1 MVHRYGQR
9 TGCLYLLQERK
20 PVPYNGLTIFHSQK
34 SMTMTIAEFDHFD
47 VEEKKKVLM
56 NCCGS
61 TTWVNKMIAALPAE
75 DLVDLLEIAEEQW
88 YACHEADWREAFSY
102 HPQIGDIDS
111 LKEKFSGTAQW
122 AEGEQAS
129 VKQASEQTLE
139 QLAEGNQ
146 VYKERFGYIFIVNA
160 TGKSADEMLHL
171 LNQRLYNNPDVEI
184 QIAMEEQMKITRHRL
199 QKLFGITS

>member
-1 MVHRYGQR
+1 
-9 TGCLYLLQERK
+9 
-20 PVPYNGLTIFHSQK
+20 
-34 SMTMTIAEFDHFD
+34 MTIAEFDHLD
-47 VEEKKKVLM
+47 VEEKKKVLLT
-56 NCCGS
+56 CCGS

-75 DLVDLLEIAEEQW
+75 DLVDLLEMAEEQW
-88 YACHEADWREAFSY
+88 YACHEADWREAFSH

-160 TGKSADEMLHL
+160 TGKSADEILNL

-184 QIAMEEQMKITRHRL
+184 QIAMEEQLKITKLRL
-199 QKLFGITS
+199 EKLFGITS